1 MPSVTV
7 AFMSPPAAQ
16 IEDDGNSVPAFLA
29 AFAFH
34 PGEAVRNPAD
44 LFEDHR
50 MGSVQ
55 PQVVH
60 LLRFGGR
67 GKPETLTQLGDLG
80 RQVKKVDRWI
90 ERCSDDVQRRL
101 SAGAKRDLD
110 RRFHILAEHVDS
122 ALAET
127 DDAKKWSLWASGV
140 WAGLTFLEDARNTCP
155 AYFRGLHW
163 HNLLKTLT
171 TLCNAL
177 EKVDPQIAEIGTRVY
192 ERAA

>member
-1 MPSVTV
+1 MRPRKQARTEVAPKGAFPFSGGEHAKTHQPRIPYPHEAIQHTRCVLALSMITV
-7 AFMSPPAAQ
+7 ALS
-16 IEDDGNSVPAFLA
+16 
-29 AFAFH
+29 
-34 PGEAVRNPAD
+34 
-44 LFEDHR
+44 
-50 MGSVQ
+50 
-55 PQVVH
+55 
-60 LLRFGGR
+60 LL
-67 GKPETLTQLGDLG
+67 KPEMLAQLGDLG
-80 RQVKKVDRWI
+80 RQVEKVNRWI

-140 WAGLTFLEDARNTCP
+140 WAGLTFLEDCRNTCP
-155 AYFRGLHW
+155 VYFRGLHW

>member
-1 MPSVTV
+1 MSGAFPFFWRNDMRRPINPVIPYPHEAIQHTRCVLALSMITVTI
-7 AFMSPPAAQ
+7 S
-16 IEDDGNSVPAFLA
+16 FL
-29 AFAFH
+29 
-34 PGEAVRNPAD
+34 
-44 LFEDHR
+44 
-50 MGSVQ
+50 
-55 PQVVH
+55 
-60 LLRFGGR
+60 
-67 GKPETLTQLGDLG
+67 KPETLALLGDLG
-80 RQVKKVDRWI
+80 KQVEKVNRWI
-90 ERCSDDVQRRL
+90 DRCADDTQKRRL

-122 ALAET
+122 AFAET

-155 AYFRGLHW
+155 VYFRGLHW

-177 EKVDPQIAEIGTRVY
+177 EKVDPRIAEIGTRVY